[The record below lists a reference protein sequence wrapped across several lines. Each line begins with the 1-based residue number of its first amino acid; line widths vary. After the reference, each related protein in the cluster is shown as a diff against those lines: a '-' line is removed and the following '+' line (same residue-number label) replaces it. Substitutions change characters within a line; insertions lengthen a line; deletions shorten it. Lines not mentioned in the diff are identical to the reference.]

1 MLPAQQASILND
13 QSAKPA
19 YIALQLPDTTYIQHF
34 TNDLPDHISFDNR
47 YNFSPKE
54 YFERASYR
62 NESRDF
68 SLDIIN
74 PGVNP
79 EADLPYQVEYSTDGT
94 KIIVIYH
101 HSNNVVVYNSEDL
114 SVVADINVGTG
125 PERLFVMKEHIYV
138 ACYTSNDIYV
148 ISMSDFAITNIIEV
162 QEHPCLVEVNR
173 DESILY
179 AGFSIG
185 EHLKYSCL
193 IAYDLDSNEMLWE
206 SNWPLIDDVYMLTGT
221 IGRKVYTM
229 SDFLLMGNDQYIVAQ
244 KKPGMNAVILDAF
257 TGEVVNVIVKSGE
270 NVANLKTSVTK
281 DTLFMQTHSS
291 DIMGFYQIDAYTHE
305 TIDSVIV
312 SNPVPMVA
320 FYSWQKTLGVNYN
333 GSKMFLE
340 VLNLYGEGI
349 SVVVDFETHTSEF
362 IEHENQSLSQ
372 VNVIQSYDRRYV
384 ISMEN
389 DYRVFDFELG
399 EYVFFENNIS
409 LYYNYKVMAS
419 SPTDYEFIWCDFL
432 GNNRLTSLKKDE
444 TINVFN
450 YDDPT
455 NLHIDTTIV
464 CGATPEADLTYD
476 VVWDDIYDLIFTAN
490 PLSGTICITN
500 ALTYNTDT
508 IIEMPGISSIEQ
520 VTDDMLLMGGGDHQ
534 YLELFDIPS
543 RSVIKKFNL
552 TDAHIILPSPDQQ
565 YVYAFSRSQSK
576 LVKINLDGANSS
588 IVKQLFILDNYGY
601 YLNWEYSYSP
611 AISPDGKYIVMG
623 QENTAVII
631 DTESLEVVCNVP
643 VAGDYVFDMA
653 FSHDSKR
660 VCLVY
665 GLTDSRY
672 DIVYLDGADSYLEHA
687 IFGYDSQGSLSVAY
701 SIFGKSFY
709 IARENDIWVVEPVT
723 GDVTDTLYLYPPSN
737 QLQIEVDQHG
747 NPMVLTY
754 RHLHYGEETYYLG
767 EPSRQMLMDPEH
779 HRCIIPCPGP
789 DRVLVLDLLTTEVNE
804 IVSKREKQKVNLYP
818 NPVSEKLTVTAD
830 AENYTI
836 TIYDCKGQV
845 IMNTTSTSHTKSLQL
860 KALPSGLYF
869 VEVKGNGWRKSEKIV
884 KR

>member
-1 MLPAQQASILND
+1 
-13 QSAKPA
+13 
-19 YIALQLPDTTYIQHF
+19 
-34 TNDLPDHISFDNR
+34 
-47 YNFSPKE
+47 
-54 YFERASYR
+54 
-62 NESRDF
+62 
-68 SLDIIN
+68 
-74 PGVNP
+74 
-79 EADLPYQVEYSTDGT
+79 
-94 KIIVIYH
+94 
-101 HSNNVVVYNSEDL
+101 
-114 SVVADINVGTG
+114 
-125 PERLFVMKEHIYV
+125 
-138 ACYTSNDIYV
+138 
-148 ISMSDFAITNIIEV
+148 
-162 QEHPCLVEVNR
+162 
-173 DESILY
+173 
-179 AGFSIG
+179 
-185 EHLKYSCL
+185 
-193 IAYDLDSNEMLWE
+193 
-206 SNWPLIDDVYMLTGT
+206 
-221 IGRKVYTM
+221 
-229 SDFLLMGNDQYIVAQ
+229 
-244 KKPGMNAVILDAF
+244 
-257 TGEVVNVIVKSGE
+257 
-270 NVANLKTSVTK
+270 
-281 DTLFMQTHSS
+281 
-291 DIMGFYQIDAYTHE
+291 
-305 TIDSVIV
+305 
-312 SNPVPMVA
+312 
-320 FYSWQKTLGVNYN
+320 
-333 GSKMFLE
+333 
-340 VLNLYGEGI
+340 
-349 SVVVDFETHTSEF
+349 
-362 IEHENQSLSQ
+362 
-372 VNVIQSYDRRYV
+372 
-384 ISMEN
+384 
-389 DYRVFDFELG
+389 
-399 EYVFFENNIS
+399 
-409 LYYNYKVMAS
+409 
-419 SPTDYEFIWCDFL
+419 
-432 GNNRLTSLKKDE
+432 
-444 TINVFN
+444 
-450 YDDPT
+450 
-455 NLHIDTTIV
+455 
-464 CGATPEADLTYD
+464 
-476 VVWDDIYDLIFTAN
+476 
-490 PLSGTICITN
+490 
-500 ALTYNTDT
+500 
-508 IIEMPGISSIEQ
+508 
-520 VTDDMLLMGGGDHQ
+520 
-534 YLELFDIPS
+534 
-543 RSVIKKFNL
+543 
-552 TDAHIILPSPDQQ
+552 
-565 YVYAFSRSQSK
+565 
-576 LVKINLDGANSS
+576 VKINLDGANSS